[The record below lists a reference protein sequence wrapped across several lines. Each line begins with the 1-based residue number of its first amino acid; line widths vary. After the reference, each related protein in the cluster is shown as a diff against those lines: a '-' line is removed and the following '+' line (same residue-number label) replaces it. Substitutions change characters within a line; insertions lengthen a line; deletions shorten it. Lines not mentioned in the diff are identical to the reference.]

1 MGLRVGLA
9 LLALL
14 LPLVGC
20 ATAEPPAGIED
31 REWYLVAIGTSPVD
45 VATEKRPT
53 LRLDSQGAR
62 AAGFAGC
69 NQFAGHYTL
78 AGADGVKFGPLAATK
93 MYCQPAQAIEDQ
105 YLAALGSVARW
116 TVEADALTLSSDT
129 DPVLRF
135 RELTPTRRVH

>member
-1 MGLRVGLA
+1 MRQRRVH
-9 LLALL
+9 
-14 LPLVGC
+14 
-20 ATAEPPAGIED
+20 
-31 REWYLVAIGTSPVD
+31 
-45 VATEKRPT
+45 
-53 LRLDSQGAR
+53 GAKCG
-62 AAGFAGC
+62 A
-69 NQFAGHYTL
+69 L
-78 AGADGVKFGPLAATK
+78 AGADEVKFGPLAATK